1 MFRHIALFRFVP
13 DVTDA
18 QRQAMVDG
26 LATLPAAI
34 PQIRSYVTGPD
45 AGLSDGNWDF
55 AVVADF
61 DDVEDWRAYTADATH
76 QQVIVEHI
84 RPIVAERAAVQ
95 LHD

>member
-1 MFRHIALFRFVP
+1 MFRHVVMFRFVP

-34 PQIRSYVTGPD
+34 PQLRSYVLGPD
-45 AGLSDGNWDF
+45 AGVSDGNWDF
-55 AVVADF
+55 AIVADF
-61 DDVEDWRAYTADATH
+61 DRVEDWRIYIADATH
-76 QQVIVEHI
+76 QTVIAERI

-95 LHD
+95 FTY

>member
-1 MFRHIALFRFVP
+1 MFRHVVMFRFVP

-34 PQIRSYVTGPD
+34 PQLRSYVLGPD
-45 AGLSDGNWDF
+45 AGVSDGNWDF
-55 AVVADF
+55 AIVADF
-61 DDVEDWRAYTADATH
+61 DRVEDWRIYTADATH
-76 QQVIVEHI
+76 QAVIAERI

-95 LHD
+95 FTY